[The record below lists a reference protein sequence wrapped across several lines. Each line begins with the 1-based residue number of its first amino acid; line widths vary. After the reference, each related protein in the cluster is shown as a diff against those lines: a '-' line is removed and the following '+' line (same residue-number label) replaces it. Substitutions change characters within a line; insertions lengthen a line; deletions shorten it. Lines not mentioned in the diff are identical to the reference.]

1 MSACTS
7 GSYSNEPVDGTGG
20 SSTGTGGSGIGAR
33 AGGSGTDSVVVIV
46 VESTSLIDGALL
58 GNIFCFSFV
67 KT

>member
-1 MSACTS
+1 M
-7 GSYSNEPVDGTGG
+7 DG

-58 GNIFCFSFV
+58 GNIFCLSFV